1 MTIDK
6 IFNTDF
12 VQYSSYDNCRS
23 IASYVDGLKN
33 SGRKVAYFCK
43 DLKDFKKVSILKS
56 EISLKSQYLHNEDIL
71 SDIIVNFAR
80 DYDCSICGDL
90 PLLEPLSAVGSRI
103 RPSASSPRYSS
114 VRKSKFYNL
123 IFNTDDEKVLEQ
135 QHFEGVKIE
144 PRFLLPTLPL
154 ILLYANNGMGVGFAQ
169 NIMPRSQNDI
179 ISAIKDILK
188 GKEPS
193 AIYPTFKGYKGKIEL
208 LNSEFGKR
216 QWKFTGI
223 YNKLNNF
230 NLEITETTP
239 FATNESMLVHLNKL
253 KQDKIIKNYKDYS
266 LGDNFKYTIQVS
278 GEFWD
283 KHSNIHKLLGIET
296 TDTEN
301 FTCID
306 ENNFVKTFEN
316 EIEILKAFIKIKL
329 EYTQKRKDLLLNEL
343 ELSREFA
350 SNKIKFI
357 TAILDKK
364 IILDRKSKQ
373 EIVSQIQS
381 IGITKNIE
389 TYALM
394 PLYSLSADSINKL
407 NKDLEAIEN
416 KKAELLS
423 KSPKDLWIENILEL
437 RKL

>member
-1 MTIDK
+1 
-6 IFNTDF
+6 
-12 VQYSSYDNCRS
+12 
-23 IASYVDGLKN
+23 
-33 SGRKVAYFCK
+33 
-43 DLKDFKKVSILKS
+43 
-56 EISLKSQYLHNEDIL
+56 
-71 SDIIVNFAR
+71 
-80 DYDCSICGDL
+80 
-90 PLLEPLSAVGSRI
+90 
-103 RPSASSPRYSS
+103 
-114 VRKSKFYNL
+114 
-123 IFNTDDEKVLEQ
+123 
-135 QHFEGVKIE
+135 
-144 PRFLLPTLPL
+144 
-154 ILLYANNGMGVGFAQ
+154 
-169 NIMPRSQNDI
+169 
-179 ISAIKDILK
+179 
-188 GKEPS
+188 
-193 AIYPTFKGYKGKIEL
+193 
-208 LNSEFGKR
+208 
-216 QWKFTGI
+216 
-223 YNKLNNF
+223 
-230 NLEITETTP
+230 
-239 FATNESMLVHLNKL
+239 MLVHLNKL

-343 ELSREFA
+343 ELSRELA

-437 RKL
+437 RKV

>member
-1 MTIDK
+1 
-6 IFNTDF
+6 
-12 VQYSSYDNCRS
+12 
-23 IASYVDGLKN
+23 
-33 SGRKVAYFCK
+33 
-43 DLKDFKKVSILKS
+43 
-56 EISLKSQYLHNEDIL
+56 
-71 SDIIVNFAR
+71 
-80 DYDCSICGDL
+80 
-90 PLLEPLSAVGSRI
+90 
-103 RPSASSPRYSS
+103 
-114 VRKSKFYNL
+114 
-123 IFNTDDEKVLEQ
+123 
-135 QHFEGVKIE
+135 
-144 PRFLLPTLPL
+144 
-154 ILLYANNGMGVGFAQ
+154 
-169 NIMPRSQNDI
+169 
-179 ISAIKDILK
+179 
-188 GKEPS
+188 
-193 AIYPTFKGYKGKIEL
+193 
-208 LNSEFGKR
+208 
-216 QWKFTGI
+216 
-223 YNKLNNF
+223 
-230 NLEITETTP
+230 
-239 FATNESMLVHLNKL
+239 MLVHLNKL

-357 TAILDKK
+357 NAILDKK